1 MKQYR
6 SSSLM
11 STGSGCSPP
20 TAPAPKDNALSGPIR
35 MKLVGGSGGRG
46 SSYVS
51 YAAPI
56 AMVRGMAIPH
66 WVSHPAS
73 AQTCASLPNSIRV
86 AVASVGSG
94 ARKITGLSGGIGKH
108 LSGSGS
114 KAPVVPGHAN
124 KTQTATAPRM
134 LQTRLEP
141 CRVQIPASIPKY
153 PGVLPHGVGGSASA
167 PKLMEVNGGL

>member
-20 TAPAPKDNALSGPIR
+20 TAPAPKDNEVSIARVAHSLKEPHGFRVEKDLCFGYPEQRPEQGRGVLPWAVGTSKDNALSVAQIGIW
-35 MKLVGGSGGRG
+35 L
-46 SSYVS
+46 
-51 YAAPI
+51 YAPA
-56 AMVRGMAIPH
+56 V
-66 WVSHPAS
+66 AS

-94 ARKITGLSGGIGKH
+94 ARKN
-108 LSGSGS
+108 
-114 KAPVVPGHAN
+114 APLNQGQFSVN
-124 KTQTATAPRM
+124 
-134 LQTRLEP
+134 
-141 CRVQIPASIPKY
+141 
-153 PGVLPHGVGGSASA
+153 GVGVDVYRASA